1 MQQGQPALLY
11 LVPCTLITGYVIG
24 WLRGDLKRL
33 WTGRMVLTSS
43 LLFYLPFPSQ
53 HLSRLHVSILC
64 FSPFLYCDFP
74 FERAM
79 SLLASSFCIPV
90 MCPYLLWNY
99 YLKNSNYTVEEDI
112 TSFSQYDWRGSRLL
126 VYIFTVFTVCRFF
139 LFVECVKR
147 HNVFS
152 SSSYSNTL
160 LSNYYL

>member
-1 MQQGQPALLY
+1 MLFVMQQGQPALLY

-33 WTGRMVLTSS
+33 WTGRMVLTFL

-53 HLSRLHVSILC
+53 HLSRLLVSILC
-64 FSPFLYCDFP
+64 FSPFLYSDLP
-74 FERAM
+74 FNG
-79 SLLASSFCIPV
+79 LCHCWLVHFVCQLCVLI
-90 MCPYLLWNY
+90 C
-99 YLKNSNYTVEEDI
+99 YTVEEDI

-126 VYIFTVFTVCRFF
+126 VYIFTVFTVCRFS

-147 HNVFS
+147 HDVFS

>member
-43 LLFYLPFPSQ
+43 LLFYLPFPCQ
-53 HLSRLHVSILC
+53 HLSRWHVSILC
-64 FSPFLYCDFP
+64 FSPFLYSDLP
-74 FERAM
+74 FQRAV
-79 SLLASSFCIPV
+79 SLLASSFCMPV
-90 MCPYLLWNY
+90 MCPYLLYW
-99 YLKNSNYTVEEDI
+99 EEDI

-147 HNVFS
+147 HDVFS

>member
-1 MQQGQPALLY
+1 MLFVMQQGQPALLY

-64 FSPFLYCDFP
+64 FSPFLY
-74 FERAM
+74 
-79 SLLASSFCIPV
+79 LT
-90 MCPYLLWNY
+90 YLFNGLCHCW
-99 YLKNSNYTVEEDI
+99 LVHFVCQLCVLICYTVEEDI

-147 HNVFS
+147 HDVFS

>member
-1 MQQGQPALLY
+1 MLFVMQQGQPALLY

-43 LLFYLPFPSQ
+43 LLFYLPFPCQ
-53 HLSRLHVSILC
+53 HLSRWHVSILC
-64 FSPFLYCDFP
+64 FSPFLYSDLP
-74 FERAM
+74 FQRAV
-79 SLLASSFCIPV
+79 SLLASSFCMPV
-90 MCPYLLWNY
+90 MCPYLLYW
-99 YLKNSNYTVEEDI
+99 EEDI

-147 HNVFS
+147 HDVFS